1 MSTVQLTVDC
11 ADPQAMAQ
19 FWQTALHYVPE
30 LPSPGYETWQSWM
43 AAMGVPQSEWD
54 GALTCHPQG
63 TGPPLYFQKV
73 PEP

>member
-1 MSTVQLTVDC
+1 
-11 ADPQAMAQ
+11 MAQ

-30 LPSPGYETWQSWM
+30 LPSPDYETWQSWM